1 MTGSKH
7 DCRTLEDHFWYSS
20 AEGGKF
26 QCAHFKSDFNRRL
39 YQDENLQ
46 RTDIKNVLFI
56 EVNRHLV
63 FSSQTF
69 EMSNICIFID
79 LGFFKEREG
88 VCRE

>member
-1 MTGSKH
+1 MIVGHWKTIFRIHLLKGENSNVLTLNLTLTGVCIRMK
-7 DCRTLEDHFWYSS
+7 
-20 AEGGKF
+20 
-26 QCAHFKSDFNRRL
+26 
-39 YQDENLQ
+39 NLQ